1 MATVHS
7 TASRVFVNELHVSGE
22 ITGWS
27 ASKTCALSD
36 ATGLTAEGGMTTVG
50 HVGGSIK
57 IPGMLS
63 DGAGT
68 LTAEAGASL
77 GTDNS
82 LLTTTYPRGT
92 TIGQIALIAVCDIAN
107 LTIDASVK
115 ETVPIT
121 IDAVPDGGVD
131 WGVGLHA
138 HAAETADGN
147 SASVNNGG
155 ATANGGVATLH
166 LTAYSG
172 LTSAIVKIQHST
184 DNSTWVDLVTF
195 ATATAVTSQR
205 VLVAAGTAVR
215 QYLRATIDVTGTGSA
230 TYVVAFARR

>member
-1 MATVHS
+1 MGTAHS

-27 ASKTCALSD
+27 ASKTCELAD

-68 LTAEAGASL
+68 LTTEAGTVL
-77 GTDNS
+77 GTEDA
-82 LLTTTYPRGT
+82 LLVTVCPNGT
-92 TIGQIALIAVCDIAN
+92 TIGQTALIAVCDLENFVA
-107 LTIDASVK
+107 DASVK
-115 ETVPIT
+115 STVSIAL
-121 IDAVPDGGVD
+121 DAKPDSGVD
-131 WGVGLHA
+131 WGITLHA

-147 SASVNNGG
+147 SASVDNAALTSNGG
-155 ATANGGVATLH
+155 AATLH
-166 LTAYSG
+166 ATAFSG
-172 LTSAIVKIQHST
+172 LTNAIVKVQHST

-195 ATATAVTSQR
+195 ATVTAVTSER
-205 VLVAAGTAVR
+205 VLVAAAATVNR
-215 QYLRATIDVTGTGSA
+215 YLRATVDVTGVGSV
-230 TYVVAFARR
+230 TYLVAFARR